1 MQSSI
6 KRIKSS
12 IVKLTDIE
20 QQLIR
25 LSQQKRTDL
34 SSLDLEKRTKDIY
47 LEIAQLQSN
56 LHQHIT

>member
-12 IVKLTDIE
+12 ITKLTDIE

-25 LSQQKRTDL
+25 LSQQKQTNL
-34 SSLDLEKRTKDIY
+34 SNLDLEKRTKNIH
-47 LEIAQLQSN
+47 LKIAQLQN
-56 LHQHIT
+56 DLHQYPN